1 MGDCVSDEM
10 KAFTSTFPG
19 VSLRLVNRVT
29 VIGDEASIEVPALWD
44 TGATKTSV
52 ASEVAT
58 ALGLVPFANRDVL
71 TPSGPDTLPLYM
83 VDIKLPS
90 GEVIE
95 RLEVIGSE
103 IGKQGI
109 GVLVGMDVI
118 SLGDFAC
125 SCREGR
131 TMFTFRTPS
140 IEDANY
146 LARLGR

>member
-1 MGDCVSDEM
+1 MSDEP

-19 VSLRLVNRVT
+19 ISLRLVNRV
-29 VIGDEASIEVPALWD
+29 VVAMGQASIEVPALWD
-44 TGATKTSV
+44 TGATKTSI

-83 VDIKLPS
+83 VDMRLPS
-90 GEVIE
+90 GELVE

-103 IGKQGI
+103 IGRQGI

-131 TMFTFRTPS
+131 TMFSFRTPS
-140 IEDANY
+140 VEDANF
-146 LARLGR
+146 LAGSVRNRRD